1 MLLFWWQP
9 FQKPKAQP
17 NLKLEGRMKTILIVD
32 DKPSLTRMLQ
42 DFLSAE
48 GFRTV
53 IADNGRNA
61 IYTARHSKPDLI
73 LLDLMMPE
81 MDGYEFM
88 KVYRQESN
96 TPVIMLTSRGG
107 KENAVV
113 GLEAGADDYVV
124 KPFDL
129 DELLA
134 RIRAILRRSE
144 AANSPK
150 TMLRFADLELDPELR
165 MVRKNAEVQKFT
177 PSEFAILER
186 LMSYPGKVFSRLDL
200 LECLEGGLTGE
211 SMERTVDVH
220 IRKIRMKIEDN
231 PAQPRY
237 LETVFGMGYRLV
249 EP

>member
-1 MLLFWWQP
+1 MLWWWQRW
-9 FQKPKAQP
+9 QP
-17 NLKLEGRMKTILIVD
+17 APQAPRLEGRMKTILIVD
-32 DKPSLTRMLQ
+32 DKISLTRMLQ
-42 DFLSAE
+42 DFLAAE
-48 GFRTV
+48 GFRTIV
-53 IADNGRNA
+53 ADNGRNA
-61 IYTARHSKPDLI
+61 LYTARHSKPDLI

-88 KVYRQESN
+88 RLYRQESH
-96 TPVIMLTSRGG
+96 TPVMMLTSRGG

-113 GLEAGADDYVV
+113 GLESGADDYVV

-129 DELLA
+129 NELLA

-144 AANSPK
+144 QVHAPK
-150 TMLRFADLELDPELR
+150 TMLRLADLELDRESRL
-165 MVRKNAEVQKFT
+165 VRKNSEVLKFT

-186 LMSYPGKVFSRLDL
+186 LMTYPNKVFSRLDL
-200 LECLEGGLTGE
+200 LVCLESSLSE
-211 SMERTVDVH
+211 SLERTVDVH

-237 LETVFGMGYRLV
+237 LTTVFGMGYRLV

>member
-1 MLLFWWQP
+1 MLWWWQRS
-9 FQKPKAQP
+9 QP
-17 NLKLEGRMKTILIVD
+17 ASQALKLEGRMKTILIVD
-32 DKPSLTRMLQ
+32 DKISLTRMLQ
-42 DFLSAE
+42 DFLAAE
-48 GFRTV
+48 GFRTIV
-53 IADNGRNA
+53 ADNGRNA
-61 IYTARHSKPDLI
+61 LYTARHSKPDLI

-88 KVYRQESN
+88 HAYRQESH
-96 TPVIMLTSRGG
+96 TPVMILTSRGG
-107 KENAVV
+107 KENAVI

-129 DELLA
+129 NELLA

-144 AANSPK
+144 LAPAPK
-150 TMLRFADLELDPELR
+150 TVLRFADLELDAESRL
-165 MVRKNAEVQKFT
+165 VHKNGEVLKFT

-186 LMSYPGKVFSRLDL
+186 LMTYPNKVFSRLDL
-200 LECLEGGLTGE
+200 LECIEGGLSE
-211 SMERTVDVH
+211 SLERTVDVH

-231 PAQPRY
+231 PAQPRC